1 MLRAFVNGRKWN
13 FRLGQVGGE
22 AGWLFA
28 ENGTLTFAPGAVFGC
43 GAAQTRYSAR
53 FGWHGQLASILL
65 LTSRQR
71 IQRTAMRSSSPEKK
85 EDLSTLQDAELMAVV
100 LEGRHGSFA
109 ADVAEFFALLH
120 RQLGDLTRSK
130 AWGGVARMV
139 RRREHDRMLAA

>member
-1 MLRAFVNGRKWN
+1 
-13 FRLGQVGGE
+13 
-22 AGWLFA
+22 
-28 ENGTLTFAPGAVFGC
+28 
-43 GAAQTRYSAR
+43 
-53 FGWHGQLASILL
+53 
-65 LTSRQR
+65 
-71 IQRTAMRSSSPEKK
+71 MRSSSSEKK

>member
-1 MLRAFVNGRKWN
+1 
-13 FRLGQVGGE
+13 
-22 AGWLFA
+22 
-28 ENGTLTFAPGAVFGC
+28 
-43 GAAQTRYSAR
+43 
-53 FGWHGQLASILL
+53 
-65 LTSRQR
+65 
-71 IQRTAMRSSSPEKK
+71 MRSQSPEKK

>member
-1 MLRAFVNGRKWN
+1 
-13 FRLGQVGGE
+13 
-22 AGWLFA
+22 
-28 ENGTLTFAPGAVFGC
+28 
-43 GAAQTRYSAR
+43 
-53 FGWHGQLASILL
+53 
-65 LTSRQR
+65 
-71 IQRTAMRSSSPEKK
+71 MRSSSPEKK